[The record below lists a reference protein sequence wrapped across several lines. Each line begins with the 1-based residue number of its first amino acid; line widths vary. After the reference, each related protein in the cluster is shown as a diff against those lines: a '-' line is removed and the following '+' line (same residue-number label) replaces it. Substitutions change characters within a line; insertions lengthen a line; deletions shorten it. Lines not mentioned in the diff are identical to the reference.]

1 MRLHIAIHTSPEQGP
16 TGYRWLKVPAAVG
29 DALLASGYDRVAP
42 DLPGDSRDL
51 REGNI
56 RLYAGMASVDR
67 EWSVLYRVLY
77 GGHDSAGRDCKV
89 YLACGFFRRE
99 EARAVDILPVLE
111 EPEFAK
117 TDEGGG
123 GRGEVEWSRRL
134 PDHSDSSGAIQSR
147 LADKEGVRKA
157 MANCLG
163 LPLGT
168 SYRVVFSE
176 DQNAGWSGT
185 LVLDPKWGETAT
197 RGKAC
202 SPSDRRAIAAP
213 AALPLTDGQS
223 AARRLAVGADPSPA
237 RGASGRAKTAAMC
250 AILVGLGVGVGV
262 GISRRLGVSQV
273 EVEAIVSKKLQLT
286 TENLEPRIKAI
297 EERLSTPMV
306 ETYFPLRTNP
316 PDGGTQKQIGT
327 RLDMAERR
335 LGELT
340 DAAEAAQRDAA
351 KASATA
357 ETARTRAEDAYRTA
371 NAAMKLAK
379 RGN

>member
-1 MRLHIAIHTSPEQGP
+1 
-16 TGYRWLKVPAAVG
+16 
-29 DALLASGYDRVAP
+29 
-42 DLPGDSRDL
+42 
-51 REGNI
+51 
-56 RLYAGMASVDR
+56 
-67 EWSVLYRVLY
+67 
-77 GGHDSAGRDCKV
+77 
-89 YLACGFFRRE
+89 
-99 EARAVDILPVLE
+99 
-111 EPEFAK
+111 
-117 TDEGGG
+117 
-123 GRGEVEWSRRL
+123 
-134 PDHSDSSGAIQSR
+134 
-147 LADKEGVRKA
+147 
-157 MANCLG
+157 
-163 LPLGT
+163 
-168 SYRVVFSE
+168 
-176 DQNAGWSGT
+176 
-185 LVLDPKWGETAT
+185 
-197 RGKAC
+197 
-202 SPSDRRAIAAP
+202 
-213 AALPLTDGQS
+213 
-223 AARRLAVGADPSPA
+223 
-237 RGASGRAKTAAMC
+237 MC